1 MYINREED
9 AKTWSSSMCIARDFV
24 WEFFCFDEYSCVGIQ
39 KRLIERLFFCCLGSW
54 NEKGFACMYEKHKKA
69 KHASVRTLCPMCQ
82 VTRFTASPLRNFLKV
97 SHFSNFF
104 PLLFG
109 CPPEQNRKKAD
120 DSFVSPISPHFF
132 VNGRFL
138 SSSLFK

>member
-1 MYINREED
+1 MPKHGRPPCALHVILCENF
-9 AKTWSSSMCIARDFV
+9 FV
-24 WEFFCFDEYSCVGIQ
+24 LMNILWCVGIQ

-82 VTRFTASPLRNFLKV
+82 VTRFTAAPLRNFLKV

-104 PLLFG
+104 
-109 CPPEQNRKKAD
+109 
-120 DSFVSPISPHFF
+120 SPALRLPT
-132 VNGRFL
+132 RTE
-138 SSSLFK
+138 